1 DGALVKRGEGT
12 LVMTG
17 DNTYRGGTTVEQG
30 TLYGFTESFGTEAV
44 NVNGGKL
51 SVIDRYNDTFTQQ
64 GQLASNESHKANINI
79 NDKGTYLVTVG

>member
-1 DGALVKRGEGT
+1 
-12 LVMTG
+12 
-17 DNTYRGGTTVEQG
+17 G

-79 NDKGTYLVTVG
+79 NDKGTYLVTVGHDVNVGDMSLNKGANL